1 MPMSCEFWFRY
12 RCTEC
17 GSDDGFGSTPRT
29 FIERY
34 IVPFLLMHPVGCAN
48 CFRRDWRS
56 IFTPVK
62 AHIEEIRGWERKH
75 KAA

>member
-1 MPMSCEFWFRY
+1 MAISREFWFRY
-12 RCTEC
+12 SCTDC
-17 GSDDGFGSTPRT
+17 GSDDGFRSTPRT
-29 FIERY
+29 FTERY
-34 IVPFLLMHPVGCAN
+34 IVPLLLMHPVGCAN

-62 AHIEEIRGWERKH
+62 ARTEEIRERKH